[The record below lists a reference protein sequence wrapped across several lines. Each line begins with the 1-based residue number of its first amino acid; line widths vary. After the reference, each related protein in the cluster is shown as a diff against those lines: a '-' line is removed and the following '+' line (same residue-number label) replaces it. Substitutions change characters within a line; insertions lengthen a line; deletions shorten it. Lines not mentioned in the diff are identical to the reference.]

1 MTYDIFTDDK
11 DRQEAIDQLPQLEQH
26 PAWKFITRSLEA
38 NIQKLTD
45 ELKDE
50 EFDDLLEVRLKQ
62 KQITHL
68 SGLLQL
74 PQTIVSEAQGSPQ
87 PAADEDIY

>member
-1 MTYDIFTDDK
+1 MNYDIFTDDK
-11 DRQEAIDQLPQLEQH
+11 DRQEAIDVMPQLENH
-26 PAWKFITRSLEA
+26 AAWKFITRSLEA

-45 ELKDE
+45 ELKDD

-74 PQTIVSEAQGSPQ
+74 PQTILQAAAPEPETEEEA
-87 PAADEDIY
+87 IYD